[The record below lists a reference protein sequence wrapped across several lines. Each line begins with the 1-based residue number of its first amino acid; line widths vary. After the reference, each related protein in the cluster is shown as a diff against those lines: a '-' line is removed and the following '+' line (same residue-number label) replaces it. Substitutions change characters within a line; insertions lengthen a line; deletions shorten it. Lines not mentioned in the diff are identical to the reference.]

1 MVFRYLEEQEH
12 NPDIDR
18 NDTLGSFIQKNGY
31 SKLFQE
37 AYLLFRRPQWL
48 TVKSRSRTYVHKV
61 KEELENRCCQI
72 RTGCEVQ
79 SVSTIDGGKQ
89 LLTQLFDKI
98 KSVIIYYSTDL
109 DALRGHL
116 KKMNM
121 GDKTSLENKQLVK
134 KEEYSV
140 LSNMFTEWAMTELHS
155 LCSDIFLH
163 RDKAF
168 MPQNSS
174 AWSAWNFL
182 GTTDNKVCLTYW
194 LNVLQNLGDTGLPF
208 LVTLN
213 PPHTPQNNLLK
224 WTTSHPFPSV
234 AASKAMHELDGIQ
247 GKRRLWFCY
256 GFHEDGL
263 KAGLAAAHGVL
274 GKNCILLR
282 NIKHMVPSLMETGA
296 RLVVTRFLGRFI
308 SVGSLILLEEG
319 GTIFEFAGSKKKS
332 CLKSVIKVHHPSF
345 YWKVATQ
352 ADLGLAD
359 AYINGDFSCVD
370 KEFGLLNMFM
380 IFVANRDMN
389 AMNYSNKRKNTL
401 TQARRNVSHHYDLVR
416 YKFDNP
422 LWLNDD
428 ESKKEDCPNK
438 RKLSE
443 CKDGDKRGKQSNDLF
458 ALFLDET
465 MTYSCAVFKSE
476 HEDLKV
482 AQLRKISLL
491 IEKARINCKH
501 EILELGCGWG
511 SLAIEVVKRTGCKYT
526 GITLS
531 EKQLKYAQQRVKEAG
546 LEDRIKFLLC
556 DYRQLPS
563 SQKFDRIISCGM
575 LEAVGHEYM
584 EEFFSCCESVL
595 AEDGLLVLQF
605 ISMPDKRYD
614 EHRRS
619 SDFLKEYI
627 FPGGCLP
634 SLSRVT
640 SAMASAS
647 RLWRNKHQGLQS
659 LLQESL
665 ESETPPVG
673 MIRGRTKRKLVGLY
687 YPAVLMW
694 AGPVR
699 AWASYQLRVKE

>member
-1 MVFRYLEEQEH
+1 MGMQFNAYLEEQEH

-18 NDTLGSFIQKNGY
+18 NETLGRGLSGHSSVDHNGSLSNRVLVLMSISEDHHIALPLRSKKNWRIDAV
-31 SKLFQE
+31 KLEQAVRYNQF
-37 AYLLFRRPQWL
+37 
-48 TVKSRSRTYVHKV
+48 
-61 KEELENRCCQI
+61 
-72 RTGCEVQ
+72 
-79 SVSTIDGGKQ
+79 Q
-89 LLTQLFDKI
+89 LLM
-98 KSVIIYYSTDL
+98 V
-109 DALRGHL
+109 
-116 KKMNM
+116 
-121 GDKTSLENKQLVK
+121 
-134 KEEYSV
+134 
-140 LSNMFTEWAMTELHS
+140 
-155 LCSDIFLH
+155 
-163 RDKAF
+163 
-168 MPQNSS
+168 
-174 AWSAWNFL
+174 
-182 GTTDNKVCLTYW
+182 
-194 LNVLQNLGDTGLPF
+194 NLGDTGLPF

-213 PPHTPQNNLLK
+213 PPDTPQNNLLK

-247 GKRRLWFCY
+247 GKRRLWLWLPR
-256 GFHEDGL
+256 GWTEEVL
-263 KAGLAAAHGVL
+263 KGSGSTAIRPRVVLHHLHNLKGSGSKAIYPRVVIHHLYNLKGSGSEAICPRAGLAASHGVL

-308 SVGSLILLEEG
+308 SVGCLMSVSQILLEEG

-359 AYINGDFSCVD
+359 AYINGDFSFVD
-370 KEFGLLNMFM
+370 KEYGLLNMFM

-389 AMNYSNKRKNTL
+389 ALNYSNKRQNTL
-401 TQARRNVSHHYDLVR
+401 TQARRNISHHYDLVR
-416 YKFDNP
+416 YKFGNP
-422 LWLNDD
+422 L
-428 ESKKEDCPNK
+428 
-438 RKLSE
+438 
-443 CKDGDKRGKQSNDLF
+443 SNDLF

-491 IEKARINCKH
+491 IEKARINCRH
-501 EILELGCGWG
+501 EILEIGCGWG

-531 EKQLKYAQQRVKEAG
+531 EEQLKYAQQRVNEAG
-546 LEDRIKFLLC
+546 LEDRIKFLHC

-563 SQKFDRIISCGM
+563 SQKFDRIISCEM

-584 EEFFSCCESVL
+584 EEFFGCCESVL

-605 ISMPDKRYD
+605 ISIPDKRYD
-614 EHRRS
+614 EYRRS
-619 SDFLKEYI
+619 SDFIKEYI

-647 RLWRNKHQGLQS
+647 RLWFTMTRTLGDYQICSCFCISRLKGADIPDLEQYYTELSGYREKDLHFRKIEREPPYLRKFGSWVLARKEIDYAYQILYSATMPDNYSAAKHRYYRQS
-659 LLQESL
+659 
-665 ESETPPVG
+665 
-673 MIRGRTKRKLVGLY
+673 IRGS
-687 YPAVLMW
+687 M
-694 AGPVR
+694 
-699 AWASYQLRVKE
+699 